1 MTLLTD
7 RPATTAAPWVWL
19 EPIRDHHMI
28 FDGRW
33 RRRSSDPE
41 AELPALV
48 TALDGAGSPVVRLLL
63 SAAGWIRRPHHIVV
77 AGRTVRLGYFS
88 DQPPAVLTAICADGG
103 AIHILIVA
111 AESPTSPPLSSG
123 TLPGGPVRA
132 DGEDV
137 WEDEGGHLARLPRVA
152 PR

>member
-7 RPATTAAPWVWL
+7 QAPATTAAPRVWL
-19 EPIRDHHMI
+19 EPIQDHHTM

-33 RRRSSDPE
+33 WPRSSDPE
-41 AELPALV
+41 TELPALV

-77 AGRTVRLGYFS
+77 ADRTVRLGYFS
-88 DQPPAVLTAICADGG
+88 DQPPAILTAIRTDGS
-103 AIHILIVA
+103 AIQVLIVA
-111 AESPTSPPLSSG
+111 ADPPTSHLSPG
-123 TLPGGPVRA
+123 TLPGGPVRT

-137 WEDEGGHLARLPRVA
+137 WEDEGGHLASLA
-152 PR
+152 